1 VSGLTNLH
9 QGRGPNLHSSIRE
22 VSYNFFIDGKKSCY
36 LGNTDFLQALNT
48 KHTSASI
55 ADSWEEEHLSRYAVK
70 AADSLGRACPEEP
83 CSLRTCF
90 QRDRDRIVYSKSFRR
105 LKHKTQVFIAPE
117 GDHYRTRLT
126 HTLEVSGISRT
137 AARALRLNEDL
148 AEAISLGHDLG
159 HTPFGHIG
167 EDALTLSLEK
177 RAGRRFEH
185 NEQSLR
191 VVRDLE
197 NGGRGLNLCREVED
211 GILKHTGP
219 EKPETLEGQ
228 IVRIADRVA
237 YINHDIDDALRA
249 GIIKFGDLPSD
260 ELSLLGDTC
269 SRRIDHLVHDL
280 VDSSRDEGRISQ
292 SPGMKEAMNKM
303 RAFLF
308 ERVYIGSVAS
318 KEMDRVSMLVESL
331 FEHYMMHP
339 EALPGW
345 KDGAGSDLA
354 TSVTDYIAGM
364 TDRYAIR
371 IFKQLFIPSEWPP
384 KEKKGNIPY
393 PYAGPDHKSP
403 AQIREES

>member
-1 VSGLTNLH
+1 M
-9 QGRGPNLHSSIRE
+9 
-22 VSYNFFIDGKKSCY
+22 
-36 LGNTDFLQALNT
+36 NT
-48 KHTSASI
+48 KHTSVSI

-70 AADSLGRACPEEP
+70 AANSLGRACPEES

-90 QRDRDRIVYSKSFRR
+90 QRDRDRIVHSKSFRR

-167 EDALTLSLEK
+167 EDALSISLEA
-177 RAGRRFEH
+177 RVGLRFDH
-185 NEQSLR
+185 NKQSLR
-191 VVRDLE
+191 VVRHLE
-197 NGGRGLNLCREVED
+197 NGGHGLNLCREVED

-219 EKPETLEGQ
+219 EKPDTLEGQ

-249 GIIKFGDLPSD
+249 GIIKTGDLPPD
-260 ELSLLGDTC
+260 ELSLLGDTR
-269 SRRIDHLVHDL
+269 SKRIDLLVHDL
-280 VDSSRDEGRISQ
+280 VDSSWEKGRISQ
-292 SPGMKEAMNKM
+292 SPDMKEAMNNM

-308 ERVYIGSVAS
+308 DRVYIGSVAS
-318 KEMDRVSMLVESL
+318 KEMDRVSMLVENL
-331 FEHYMMHP
+331 FEHFMRQP
-339 EALPGW
+339 QALPGW
-345 KDGAGSDLA
+345 TEKGDADLA

-364 TDRYAIR
+364 TDRYAIK

-384 KEKKGNIPY
+384 KS
-393 PYAGPDHKSP
+393 SP
-403 AQIREES
+403 PLRGEG